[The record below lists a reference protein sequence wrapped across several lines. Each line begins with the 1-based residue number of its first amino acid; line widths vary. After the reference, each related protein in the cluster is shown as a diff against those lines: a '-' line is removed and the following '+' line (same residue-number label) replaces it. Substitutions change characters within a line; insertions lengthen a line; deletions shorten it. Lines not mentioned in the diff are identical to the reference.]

1 MAIHPGTRLG
11 VYEIVAQIGAGGM
24 GEVYRARD
32 RQLNRDVAVKLLHA
46 DVASDPERLDR
57 FSREAYLLAALSHP
71 NIAHV
76 YGLEAASADG
86 ESSALVMELV
96 EGDTLADR
104 LAAGPLPLA
113 DAVPIARQIA
123 DALEFA
129 HERGIIHRDLK
140 PANVKLRPDGL
151 VKVLDFGLAKA
162 LEARDGRASDVM
174 NSPTFIGGTE
184 VGMILGTASYM
195 SPEQARG
202 RPVDRRADIWAFG
215 VVLFEMLSG
224 RRAFDGPSSTDIVAA
239 VLKDEPPWDALPAS
253 VPPGIVHLIRRCLEP
268 DPRQRLRDIGEARVM
283 LERPEA
289 AIETAPASVRPRRPV
304 AASPGFRGPSRACW
318 RSRC

>member
-11 VYEIVAQIGAGGM
+11 PYEITSLLGAGGM

-32 RQLNRDVAVKLLHA
+32 RQLNRDVAVKVLHPE
-46 DVASDPERLDR
+46 VAGDPARLDR

-76 YGLEAASADG
+76 YGFEAASANG
-86 ESSALVMELV
+86 GSSALVMELV

-104 LAAGPLPLA
+104 LTTGPLPLA
-113 DAVPIARQIA
+113 DAVPIAKQIA

-162 LEARDGRASDVM
+162 LDARDGRASDVM
-174 NSPTFIGGTE
+174 NSPTLIGGTE
-184 VGMILGTASYM
+184 VGMVLGTASYM
-195 SPEQARG
+195 APEQARG
-202 RPVDRRADIWAFG
+202 RPVDRRADVWAFG

-224 RRAFDGPSSTDIVAA
+224 RRAFDGTSSTEIVAA
-239 VLKDEPPWDALPAS
+239 VLKDEPPWDALPLLFPLAS
-253 VPPGIVHLIRRCLEP
+253 CTSSAVVSCPIPGSGFATSARHVWRSK
-268 DPRQRLRDIGEARVM
+268 RQRPPSRR
-283 LERPEA
+283 RRR
-289 AIETAPASVRPRRPV
+289 RPRWPV
-304 AASPGFRGPSRACW
+304 VASPGFRGPSPARW
-318 RSRC
+318 R